1 MLDFIQKMLISNF
14 KEVHMESDRMQL
26 WEASKLLV
34 TPLDLNLPLPPNHEY
49 KTPRKFLVI

>member
-14 KEVHMESDRMQL
+14 KEVHMGSDKMQL

-34 TPLDLNLPLPPNHEY
+34 TPLDLNLPLPPNHEH
-49 KTPRKFLVI
+49 KPS